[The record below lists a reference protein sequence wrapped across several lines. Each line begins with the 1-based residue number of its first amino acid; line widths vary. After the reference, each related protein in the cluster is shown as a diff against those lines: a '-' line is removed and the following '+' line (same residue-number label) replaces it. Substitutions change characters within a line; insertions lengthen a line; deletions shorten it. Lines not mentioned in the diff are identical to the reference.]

1 MAWAVADA
9 DREATHGLRQRETP
23 AADAIRAA
31 VDHGMSIAR
40 DAIRIVLIVV
50 ALAGIAA
57 ALGAVWLVDRAYDA
71 LAQG

>member
-1 MAWAVADA
+1 
-9 DREATHGLRQRETP
+9 
-23 AADAIRAA
+23 
-31 VDHGMSIAR
+31 MSIAR